1 MAPALSLGWVPKQ
14 PMACPLPVSPTLAFL
29 LPTSSAMASTPQ
41 SSKPET
47 QVSVP
52 PPPGLVSVQ
61 VLSSLPPAPAP
72 PRPFLCLCPY
82 FLAFLLALSQAL
94 CSELFTHCLVNSSAL
109 LRGGHN
115 FCPHLAHME
124 SALRE
129 VKALAQENTA
139 G

>member
-1 MAPALSLGWVPKQ
+1 MAPTLSLGWIPKQ
-14 PMACPLPVSPTLAFL
+14 PMACSLPVLPTLAFL

-72 PRPFLCLCPY
+72 PRPFLRPCPY
-82 FLAFLLALSQAL
+82 FPAFLRAL
-94 CSELFTHCLVNSSAL
+94 ESSPV
-109 LRGGHN
+109 LRTFHTLS
-115 FCPHLAHME
+115 C
-124 SALRE
+124 
-129 VKALAQENTA
+129 
-139 G
+139 